1 VRFADPFWL
10 FGTALALIVAVL
22 FVAGGVLL
30 VRAVRRFGDESLV
43 LKLVT
48 GRPGGRRALKAGLVV
63 GAVGLAFLALAR
75 PEYGRGTRLIP
86 ATNLDVV
93 VVLDYSKSMHARD
106 VSPSRTLRAKTE
118 VARLIQDLPGAR
130 FGAVAFAGQPM
141 SFPLTSDGAAIA
153 QFFRQLTPNDMPVGG
168 TAIARALEA
177 ARDSFSRDPLSKKHK
192 KVILLVTDGEDLE
205 GDPVSVAKSAATEEI
220 SIYVVQV
227 GGRTP
232 EPIPEVDELGRPT
245 GVRKDESGNL
255 LTTSLSAAGE
265 EQLTQIASSSGGQ
278 IVRSEGGKTGIEV
291 IAARLR
297 GLMTEELSER
307 VETVYADV
315 YHYPLLAALLLLL
328 LETFV
333 NETAPR
339 EKATALPPPAR
350 KRRKKGRVKAAEA
363 ATIGLLSL
371 SLFLAGCSKQRSSLF
386 ERKAPPVEEAIRAFD
401 AGDAGAAVTL
411 LQQYLS
417 TGKCENGEIGAPDS
431 VRERPNAGFDLGLGL
446 FQLAEKYGK
455 RFGEEDDA
463 PLPDGGS
470 DPAADELL
478 TKRSAEVDCALRI
491 VRSFASDATLS
502 PDLRARAFYLAGNL
516 DFLRKDYQTAVKS
529 YDAALKLLPGLE
541 PDASD
546 TVGRDAAHNRSI
558 ALRRIK
564 EQEDKKKDAEP
575 PDSGPPDAGD
585 QDQDKDEDKDKQ
597 EDQQQDGGAPEQKP
611 DAGPQEDGGTGD
623 QKQPDPEQDPERDG
637 GAPPPQQ
644 QQQPP
649 SSSNQDERILEQLEQ
664 APTVQ
669 EHDAK
674 NRALTGRVPGME
686 DK

>member
-1 VRFADPFWL
+1 MRFADPFWL
-10 FGTALALIVAVL
+10 FGTALSLVVAVL
-22 FVAGGVLL
+22 FVAGGFLL
-30 VRAVRRFGDESLV
+30 VRAVRRFGDEALV

-177 ARDSFSRDPLSKKHK
+177 ARDSFARDPLSKKHK

-205 GDPVSVAKSAATEEI
+205 GDPVSVAKSAAADEI
-220 SIYVVQV
+220 SIFVVQV

-245 GVRKDESGNL
+245 GIRKDESGAP

-328 LETFV
+328 IETFV
-333 NETAPR
+333 NETPPR
-339 EKATALPPPAR
+339 EKATALPPPAK

-363 ATIGLLSL
+363 ATIGLLLL
-371 SLFLAGCSKQRSSLF
+371 SLLLAGCSKQRSSLF
-386 ERKAPPVEEAIRAFD
+386 ERKAPPVENAIAAFD

-417 TGKCENGEIGAPDS
+417 TGKCEGGEIGVPDS
-431 VRERPNAGFDLGLGL
+431 VRERPNASFDLGLGL

-478 TKRSAEVDCALRI
+478 GKRSAEVDCALRI
-491 VRSFASDATLS
+491 VRSFAGDPTFA
-502 PDLRARAFYLAGNL
+502 PDLRARALYLAGNL
-516 DFLRKDYQTAVKS
+516 DFLRKDYKTAVQS

-541 PDASD
+541 ADAGD
-546 TVGRDAAHNRSI
+546 TLGRDAAHNRSI
-558 ALRRIK
+558 ALRRIQ
-564 EQEDKKKDAEP
+564 EEEDKKKDQP
-575 PDSGPPDAGD
+575 PPDAGD
-585 QDQDKDEDKDKQ
+585 QNQDQQQDQNQDKQDKQ
-597 EDQQQDGGAPEQKP
+597 EDQQDGGAPEQRP
-611 DAGPQEDGGTGD
+611 DAGPEQENAGD
-623 QKQPDPEQDPERDG
+623 QKQPEQQEQPEQDG

-644 QQQPP
+644 AQEPP
-649 SSSNQDERILEQLEQ
+649 SSNQDERILEQLEQ